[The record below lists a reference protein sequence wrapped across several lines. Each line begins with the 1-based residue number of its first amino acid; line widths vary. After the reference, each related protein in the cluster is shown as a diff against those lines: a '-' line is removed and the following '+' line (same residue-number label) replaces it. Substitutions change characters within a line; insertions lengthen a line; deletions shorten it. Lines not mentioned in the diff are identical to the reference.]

1 VGPLYFKGG
10 RNMSRA
16 TAKARVVEV
25 LREHLDR
32 VNPKEGVEAL
42 AEVILAMYAEEI
54 KLPAPVFGINS

>member
-1 VGPLYFKGG
+1 
-10 RNMSRA
+10 MSRA